1 MSLGRNLTIILYD
14 KKISQK
20 ELAET
25 IGISESVM
33 ARIVN
38 GKKMPSVEKLIRIS
52 NALGVTMDE
61 LLK

>member
-14 KKISQK
+14 KKMSQK
-20 ELAET
+20 ELAQK

-38 GKKMPSVEKLIRIS
+38 DKKMPSVEKLVRIS
-52 NALGVTMDE
+52 NELGVTTDE

>member
-14 KKISQK
+14 KKMSQK
-20 ELAET
+20 ELAKK

-38 GKKMPSVEKLIRIS
+38 DKKMPSVEKLVRIS
-52 NALGVTMDE
+52 NALGVTTDE